1 MLQHL
6 SRIIYLF
13 QAFYSTFFFDK
24 LFNYYRVLFKCALC
38 NLNT

>member
-1 MLQHL
+1 MLQNL

-13 QAFYSTFFFDK
+13 QAFYATFFFDK
-24 LFNYYRVLFKCALC
+24 LFNYYTVIFKCALC